1 MNYQSYSESDMHRY
15 YLNTYITSKATGDF
29 YKIVA
34 INCDSAIVM
43 RHGLRETYPLDVLC
57 SLYNTD
63 VSPLGYFTD
72 PLNRV
77 GYFSYFASR
86 SAKKAVYLENTRLFV
101 PQADELMMLGESFN
115 RDLSKCTQTITPLED
130 VQSVLDD
137 HKACIIH
144 KNFAI
149 VYKGWSEHPV
159 VYFKTQHV
167 CLFINGEFVPL
178 DGHDRLFVEK
188 ILLELQQ

>member
-1 MNYQSYSESDMHRY
+1 MNYQSYSESDIHRY
-15 YLNTYITSKATGDF
+15 YMNTYITSKATGEF
-29 YKIVA
+29 YKIIS
-34 INCDSAIVM
+34 INLDSAVVM
-43 RHGLRETYPLDVLC
+43 RNGLRATYPLDVLC
-57 SLYNTD
+57 ELYNTD
-63 VSPLGYFTD
+63 VSPLGYFAD
-72 PLNRV
+72 QLNRV

-115 RDLSKCTQTITPLED
+115 RELSRCTQTITPLAD

-159 VYFKTQHV
+159 VYFKTQPV

-178 DGHDRLFVEK
+178 DGHDHLFVEK